1 MLKFLLEI
9 FVFYL
14 IYKLVV
20 DLIIPVYRVSRQMRE
35 HVSRKQQEFN
45 AHQNSEKENTSVR
58 EERTDYIDFEEIKD

>member
-1 MLKFLLEI
+1 MLKFLVEL

-35 HVSRKQQEFN
+35 HVARKQQEFN
-45 AHQNSEKENTSVR
+45 AHQNTVKENTSVR